1 MKNNK
6 GITIIAL
13 VVTIIVLL
21 ILSSISIS
29 YVVNKNGIIDNVNSN
44 KENAEIKSIESKL
57 QVESTSFNIQNN
69 GKLNLD
75 KYMRKVEKLDEWKVT
90 ENDEEDEIEES
101 VKKNVKEVVVNDKY
115 VFEIK
120 LDNEGIKIE
129 YLGKKGK
136 LGPRVIWHTYSNT
149 YDTLTLNVV
158 TRRNKGGTIQYWIKE
173 RGSGEYELKSDQLGN
188 TYTFT
193 GLDIDKKYT
202 IQVIAKKDDKQSAPY
217 IIDVDMVKLPELT
230 DENTK
235 FIKTP
240 ESWTNGNVTVTA
252 QTKMTGYT
260 IQTSQD
266 KENWKNIAYQIV
278 EKNGKVY
285 ARLSD
290 GYNSGKVYETDI
302 TNIDKLAPNE
312 FTPTATSTTKS
323 ITVIAKNVTDAA
335 AANGSGS
342 SGIAGYRFSLDNGST
357 WTAYQNKGEYT
368 WDKLQQTTN
377 YTIKVEAKDNAGNVR
392 QESVSKGTGTVE
404 TATGGTYSPT
414 TWTNGNVKVTLPTKS
429 GFTTRYTIDGT
440 KPTKDSTQYT
450 GEFTVSSN
458 CTITYLYT
466 DGTNIGG
473 TGSLSVTNI
482 DTAPPTI
489 NEALSGTGTTNSI
502 TLSMSVSDSQSGVKT
517 IKWYYKLSTDSSY
530 TEATDNYTETTSKTT
545 RVHTFTGLTQ
555 GKTYNAYAVVYDAV
569 GRETRSSTINVN
581 TEKVTDLTSAN
592 VKFTYNPSGWTS
604 GSVKVTAALKDMTS
618 SYTLKIVDSNPLEA
632 SKSTA
637 LGWANASTG
646 ITVSTNKTV
655 YAVLVDSEGQTGAAT
670 TGGVTNI
677 DTAPPTIN
685 EALSGT
691 GTTNSITLSMSVS
704 DSQSGVKTIKWYYK
718 LSTDS
723 SYTEATDNYTETT
736 SETTSKTTRV
746 HTFTGLTQGKT
757 YNAYAVVYDA
767 VGRETRSSTINVN
780 TEKVTDLTSANVKF
794 TYNPSGWTSG
804 SVKVTAA
811 LKDMTSSYT
820 LKIVDSNPL
829 EASKSTALGWAN
841 ASTGITVSTNKT
853 VYAVLVDSEGQTGA
867 AATGSVTNIDKLA
880 PNTFTPTLTYK
891 ELKDASY
898 EIKNEYNYKGSFT
911 PGPGVDKYFAYN
923 NTYAGEIYYF
933 AGNYYLCIKSALA
946 GFGSDFTSPEYF
958 KVIGSTYRVDL
969 TISTDVADAAAANG
983 SGQSGIKE
991 YYFGKIKDDKNE
1003 WEWTDAKSTSIYKF
1017 TDLVPGAT
1025 YQFRIK
1031 VIDNA
1036 GNERESGGAT
1046 GALKE
1051 KKTQTVTTAEVVA
1064 NPSKYYGK
1072 TVTDHKSTNG
1082 WSGWKIFYAQ
1092 GSYVYLIA
1100 DDYVPNSLIKDSTG
1114 MELNGNYQARWET
1127 SNPPAMQNV
1136 GSSRTIFK
1144 GTRYTLNQNYP
1155 NSKCASTLLRT
1166 SNWSNF
1172 LSSNK
1177 SGLAIGGP
1185 TIEMWMASW
1194 NQIYPNDK
1202 LYCNSTNTY
1211 GYRVGTSSTPST
1223 EYIDYNVMNK
1233 KEGYKNKLYY
1243 PHNISS
1249 AWNGVYTYWTCSP
1262 SAFVYKNDGTSG
1274 ERLINIDNRGYVG
1287 SDPYYFY
1294 TAGIRPVVRMKSG
1307 VSMEIIK

>member
-302 TNIDKLAPNE
+302 TNIDKLAPNT

-323 ITVIAKNVTDAA
+323 ITVTASTTDAA

-342 SGIAGYRFSLDNGST
+342 SGIAGYRFSKDNGNT

-392 QESVSKGTGTVE
+392 QGSVSKGTGTVE

-458 CTITYLYT
+458 CTITYVYT
-466 DGTNIGG
+466 DGVNIGG
-473 TGSLSVTNI
+473 TGTLSVTNI
-482 DTAPPTI
+482 D
-489 NEALSGTGTTNSI
+489 
-502 TLSMSVSDSQSGVKT
+502 KT
-517 IKWYYKLSTDSSY
+517 QPVV
-530 TEATDNYTETTSKTT
+530 TETTATT
-545 RVHTFTGLTQ
+545 NKITIKAKDDESAIVG
-555 GKTYNAYAVVYDAV
+555 YAI
-569 GRETRSSTINVN
+569 TTSN
-581 TEKVTDLTSAN
+581 TEPSNFTSVTNTKSLDTSLTGYKQSTTYYVWVKDAAGN
-592 VKFTYNPSGWTS
+592 VS
-604 GSVKVTAALKDMTS
+604 
-618 SYTLKIVDSNPLEA
+618 E
-632 SKSTA
+632 SKSTTTGTVTA
-637 LGWANASTG
+637 LVKDTNIKFMPNTTQWVNASDGVEITASTTVTG
-646 ITVSTNKTV
+646 FILQTSIDGINWNSSTSRKINKRGETIYARLWDGYNSGVSASYTP
-655 YAVLVDSEGQTGAAT
+655 
-670 TGGVTNI
+670 TNI
-677 DTAPPTIN
+677 DDSHPICEISITTNQNTYKGESVSARLD
-685 EALSGT
+685 LSDQYSGIAT
-691 GTTNSITLSMSVS
+691 VKCVLSTSSSQIGTTESLYTTKVELPPNVTNLNSYIAGITLKQS
-704 DSQSGVKTIKWYYK
+704 D
-718 LSTDS
+718 
-723 SYTEATDNYTETT
+723 T
-736 SETTSKTTRV
+736 S
-746 HTFTGLTQGKT
+746 H
-757 YNAYAVVYDA
+757 
-767 VGRETRSSTINVN
+767 VG
-780 TEKVTDLTSANVKF
+780 
-794 TYNPSGWTSG
+794 
-804 SVKVTAA
+804 
-811 LKDMTSSYT
+811 
-820 LKIVDSNPL
+820 
-829 EASKSTALGWAN
+829 
-841 ASTGITVSTNKT
+841 
-853 VYAVLVDSEGQTGA
+853 
-867 AATGSVTNIDKLA
+867 
-880 PNTFTPTLTYK
+880 
-891 ELKDASY
+891 
-898 EIKNEYNYKGSFT
+898 NEYIH
-911 PGPGVDKYFAYN
+911 V
-923 NTYAGEIYYF
+923 
-933 AGNYYLCIKSALA
+933 L
-946 GFGSDFTSPEYF
+946 
-958 KVIGSTYRVDL
+958 
-969 TISTDVADAAAANG
+969 
-983 SGQSGIKE
+983 
-991 YYFGKIKDDKNE
+991 
-1003 WEWTDAKSTSIYKF
+1003 
-1017 TDLVPGAT
+1017 
-1025 YQFRIK
+1025 

-1036 GNERESGGAT
+1036 GNKTEIISSPIYFGNTYLLSNKVSVGDYVSYDAT
-1046 GALKE
+1046 NNYYYTSPIGTGTSHGNGYSSQKFKSSSDMKWRVLR
-1051 KKTQTVTTAEVVA
+1051 VDNGEVVLISETPTKENLKFKGAIFYLYAEQEINSICALYGHGIGA
-1064 NPSKYYGK
+1064 NKNKNFSYRIGNESYDTDVNNYEDLTIENSGARSLNYNDLQNAYGASAVNLAVSNGSNNSVMTDMYFPAKHYYPSFSTSYGVKRLSTSTYIVSTKKNFNLYDAYMYGSSKKEIENELIGSTKKDGRVYLLSTRCTSIADTKDFVRYYINKIIPSDNYNSSSSTAKMEGHWLLDCYSNK
-1072 TVTDHKSTNG
+1072 CVSHDNEAINDSQGLPLRPIVYLKSTVETAYSTTNG
-1082 WSGWKIFYAQ
+1082 
-1092 GSYVYLIA
+1092 
-1100 DDYVPNSLIKDSTG
+1100 
-1114 MELNGNYQARWET
+1114 
-1127 SNPPAMQNV
+1127 
-1136 GSSRTIFK
+1136 
-1144 GTRYTLNQNYP
+1144 
-1155 NSKCASTLLRT
+1155 
-1166 SNWSNF
+1166 
-1172 LSSNK
+1172 
-1177 SGLAIGGP
+1177 
-1185 TIEMWMASW
+1185 SW
-1194 NQIYPNDK
+1194 
-1202 LYCNSTNTY
+1202 
-1211 GYRVGTSSTPST
+1211 
-1223 EYIDYNVMNK
+1223 
-1233 KEGYKNKLYY
+1233 
-1243 PHNISS
+1243 
-1249 AWNGVYTYWTCSP
+1249 
-1262 SAFVYKNDGTSG
+1262 
-1274 ERLINIDNRGYVG
+1274 
-1287 SDPYYFY
+1287 
-1294 TAGIRPVVRMKSG
+1294 
-1307 VSMEIIK
+1307 IILDR

>member
-158 TRRNKGGTIQYWIKE
+158 TRRNKGGNIQYWIKE
-173 RGSGEYELKSDQLGN
+173 RGGRDYELKFEEQN
-188 TYTFT
+188 NEYTFKQ
-193 GLDIDKKYT
+193 LDINKKYT
-202 IQVIAKKDDKQSAPY
+202 IKVIAKKGDKQSAPY

-230 DENTK
+230 DKNTTFAKNPEN
-235 FIKTP
+235 
-240 ESWTNGNVTVTA
+240 WTNDTVKVTA
-252 QTKMTGYT
+252 RTTITGYT

-266 KENWKNIAYQIV
+266 GEKWENITYQTV
-278 EKNGKVY
+278 DKNGKVY

-290 GYNSGKVYETDI
+290 GHNSGRVYETDV
-302 TNIDKLAPNE
+302 TNIDKLAPNT

-342 SGIAGYRFSLDNGST
+342 SGIAGYRFSKDNGST
-357 WTAYQNKGEYT
+357 WTAYQTSGTYT
-368 WDKLQQTTN
+368 WDNLPQTTN

-392 QESVSKGTGTVE
+392 QGSVSKGTGTVE
-404 TATGGTYSPT
+404 TATGGTYNPT
-414 TWTNGNVKVTLPTKS
+414 TWTNGNVTITLPTKS
-429 GFTTRYTIDGT
+429 GFTTRYTTDGT

-450 GEFTVSSN
+450 GQFTVSSN
-458 CTITYLYT
+458 CTITYVYT
-466 DGTNIGG
+466 DGVNIGG
-473 TGSLSVTNI
+473 TGTLSVTNI
-482 DTAPPTI
+482 D
-489 NEALSGTGTTNSI
+489 
-502 TLSMSVSDSQSGVKT
+502 KT
-517 IKWYYKLSTDSSY
+517 QPVV
-530 TEATDNYTETTSKTT
+530 TETTATT
-545 RVHTFTGLTQ
+545 NKITIKAKDDESGIVGYAITTSNTEPSNFTSVTNTKSLDTSLTGYKQ
-555 GKTYNAYAVVYDAV
+555 STTYYVWVKDAV
-569 GRETRSSTINVN
+569 GNISTSKS
-581 TEKVTDLTSAN
+581 TATTKVTDLTVAN
-592 VKFTYNPSGWTS
+592 TTFSYNPSSWTNGNVIATAS
-604 GSVKVTAALKDMTS
+604 TTVTGFTLQTSKDRTNWS
-618 SYTLKIVDSNPLEA
+618 
-632 SKSTA
+632 STA
-637 LGWANASTG
+637 TQEL
-646 ITVSTNKTV
+646 TNNSEKI
-655 YAVLVDSEGQTGAAT
+655 YARLWDGTN
-670 TGGVTNI
+670 GG
-677 DTAPPTIN
+677 
-685 EALSGT
+685 
-691 GTTNSITLSMSVS
+691 
-704 DSQSGVKTIKWYYK
+704 
-718 LSTDS
+718 
-723 SYTEATDNYTETT
+723 SY
-736 SETTSKTTRV
+736 
-746 HTFTGLTQGKT
+746 
-757 YNAYAVVYDA
+757 
-767 VGRETRSSTINVN
+767 
-780 TEKVTDLTSANVKF
+780 
-794 TYNPSGWTSG
+794 
-804 SVKVTAA
+804 
-811 LKDMTSSYT
+811 
-820 LKIVDSNPL
+820 
-829 EASKSTALGWAN
+829 
-841 ASTGITVSTNKT
+841 
-853 VYAVLVDSEGQTGA
+853 
-867 AATGSVTNIDKLA
+867 ATGNATNIDKLA
-880 PNTFTPTLTYK
+880 PNIFTPTLTYT

-898 EIKNEYNYKGSFT
+898 EIKNEYNYRGSFT
-911 PGPGVDKYFAYN
+911 PGTEVGKYFAYN

-933 AGNYYLCIKSALA
+933 SGKYYLCIKSALA
-946 GFGSDFTSPEYF
+946 GVGSYFTYPEYF
-958 KVIGSTYRVDL
+958 KVIGSSYKVGL
-969 TISTDVADAAAANG
+969 TISTDVTDAEKTSTN
-983 SGQSGIKE
+983 GQSGIKE

-1003 WEWTDAKSTSIYKF
+1003 WEWTDAKNTSSYSF
-1017 TDLVPGAT
+1017 SDLVPDST

-1046 GALKE
+1046 GAIKGKL
-1051 KKTQTVTTAEVVA
+1051 TQTVTTDQVVA
-1064 NPSKYYGK
+1064 SPTVYYGK

-1092 GSYVYLIA
+1092 GTYVYLIA
-1100 DDYVPNSLIKDSTG
+1100 DDYVPNHLINDNTG

-1262 SAFVYKNDGTSG
+1262 SAFVYKNDGTAG

>member
-1 MKNNK
+1 M
-6 GITIIAL
+6 L
-13 VVTIIVLL
+13 VD
-21 ILSSISIS
+21 S
-29 YVVNKNGIIDNVNSN
+29 
-44 KENAEIKSIESKL
+44 
-57 QVESTSFNIQNN
+57 
-69 GKLNLD
+69 
-75 KYMRKVEKLDEWKVT
+75 
-90 ENDEEDEIEES
+90 
-101 VKKNVKEVVVNDKY
+101 
-115 VFEIK
+115 
-120 LDNEGIKIE
+120 EG
-129 YLGKKGK
+129 
-136 LGPRVIWHTYSNT
+136 
-149 YDTLTLNVV
+149 
-158 TRRNKGGTIQYWIKE
+158 
-173 RGSGEYELKSDQLGN
+173 
-188 TYTFT
+188 
-193 GLDIDKKYT
+193 
-202 IQVIAKKDDKQSAPY
+202 
-217 IIDVDMVKLPELT
+217 
-230 DENTK
+230 
-235 FIKTP
+235 
-240 ESWTNGNVTVTA
+240 
-252 QTKMTGYT
+252 
-260 IQTSQD
+260 
-266 KENWKNIAYQIV
+266 QI
-278 EKNGKVY
+278 G
-285 ARLSD
+285 A
-290 GYNSGKVYETDI
+290 
-302 TNIDKLAPNE
+302 
-312 FTPTATSTTKS
+312 AT
-323 ITVIAKNVTDAA
+323 
-335 AANGSGS
+335 
-342 SGIAGYRFSLDNGST
+342 
-357 WTAYQNKGEYT
+357 
-368 WDKLQQTTN
+368 
-377 YTIKVEAKDNAGNVR
+377 
-392 QESVSKGTGTVE
+392 
-404 TATGGTYSPT
+404 TGG
-414 TWTNGNVKVTLPTKS
+414 
-429 GFTTRYTIDGT
+429 
-440 KPTKDSTQYT
+440 
-450 GEFTVSSN
+450 
-458 CTITYLYT
+458 
-466 DGTNIGG
+466 
-473 TGSLSVTNI
+473 VTNI

-530 TEATDNYTETTSKTT
+530 TEATDNYIETTSKTT

-618 SYTLKIVDSNPLEA
+618 SYTLKIVDSNPLGA

-655 YAVLVDSEGQTGAAT
+655 YAVLVDSEGQ
-670 TGGVTNI
+670 I
-677 DTAPPTIN
+677 
-685 EALSGT
+685 
-691 GTTNSITLSMSVS
+691 
-704 DSQSGVKTIKWYYK
+704 
-718 LSTDS
+718 
-723 SYTEATDNYTETT
+723 
-736 SETTSKTTRV
+736 
-746 HTFTGLTQGKT
+746 
-757 YNAYAVVYDA
+757 
-767 VGRETRSSTINVN
+767 
-780 TEKVTDLTSANVKF
+780 
-794 TYNPSGWTSG
+794 
-804 SVKVTAA
+804 
-811 LKDMTSSYT
+811 
-820 LKIVDSNPL
+820 
-829 EASKSTALGWAN
+829 
-841 ASTGITVSTNKT
+841 
-853 VYAVLVDSEGQTGA
+853 GA

>member
-392 QESVSKGTGTVE
+392 QGSVSKGTGTVE
-404 TATGGTYSPT
+404 TATGGTYNPT
-414 TWTNGNVKVTLPTKS
+414 TWTNGNVTITLPTKS
-429 GFTTRYTIDGT
+429 GFTTRYTTDGT

-450 GEFTVSSN
+450 GQFTVSSN

-466 DGTNIGG
+466 DGVNIGG
-473 TGSLSVTNI
+473 TGTLSVTNI
-482 DTAPPTI
+482 D
-489 NEALSGTGTTNSI
+489 
-502 TLSMSVSDSQSGVKT
+502 KT
-517 IKWYYKLSTDSSY
+517 QPVV
-530 TEATDNYTETTSKTT
+530 TETTATT
-545 RVHTFTGLTQ
+545 NKITIKAKDDESGIVGYAITTSNTEPSNFTSVTNTKSLDTSLTGYKQ
-555 GKTYNAYAVVYDAV
+555 STTYYVWVKDAV
-569 GRETRSSTINVN
+569 GNISTSKS
-581 TEKVTDLTSAN
+581 TATTKVTDLTVAN
-592 VKFTYNPSGWTS
+592 TTFSYNPSSWTNGNVIATAS
-604 GSVKVTAALKDMTS
+604 TTVTGFTLQTSKDRTNWS
-618 SYTLKIVDSNPLEA
+618 
-632 SKSTA
+632 STA
-637 LGWANASTG
+637 TQEL
-646 ITVSTNKTV
+646 TNNSEKI
-655 YAVLVDSEGQTGAAT
+655 YARLWDGTN
-670 TGGVTNI
+670 GG
-677 DTAPPTIN
+677 
-685 EALSGT
+685 
-691 GTTNSITLSMSVS
+691 
-704 DSQSGVKTIKWYYK
+704 
-718 LSTDS
+718 
-723 SYTEATDNYTETT
+723 SY
-736 SETTSKTTRV
+736 
-746 HTFTGLTQGKT
+746 
-757 YNAYAVVYDA
+757 
-767 VGRETRSSTINVN
+767 
-780 TEKVTDLTSANVKF
+780 
-794 TYNPSGWTSG
+794 
-804 SVKVTAA
+804 
-811 LKDMTSSYT
+811 
-820 LKIVDSNPL
+820 
-829 EASKSTALGWAN
+829 
-841 ASTGITVSTNKT
+841 
-853 VYAVLVDSEGQTGA
+853 
-867 AATGSVTNIDKLA
+867 ATGNATNIDKLA
-880 PNTFTPTLTYK
+880 PNIFTPTLTYT
-891 ELKDASY
+891 ELKDASDT
-898 EIKNEYNYKGSFT
+898 IKQEYNYKGIFT
-911 PGPGVDKYFAYN
+911 TGTGMDKYFAYN

-946 GFGSDFTSPEYF
+946 GYGSTLTSIEYF
-958 KVIGSTYRVDL
+958 KVIGSSYKVGL
-969 TISTDVADAAAANG
+969 TISTDVTDAEKTSTN
-983 SGQSGIKE
+983 GQSGIKE

-1003 WEWTDAKSTSIYKF
+1003 WEWTDAKNTSSYSF
-1017 TDLVPGAT
+1017 SDLVPDST

-1046 GALKE
+1046 GAIKGKL
-1051 KKTQTVTTAEVVA
+1051 TQTVTTDQVVA
-1064 NPSKYYGK
+1064 SPTVYYGK

-1092 GSYVYLIA
+1092 GTYVYLIA
-1100 DDYVPNSLIKDSTG
+1100 DDYVPNHLINDNTG

-1262 SAFVYKNDGTSG
+1262 SAFVYKDDGTAG

>member
-13 VVTIIVLL
+13 VVTIIILL

-29 YVVNKNGIIDNVNSN
+29 YVVNKNGIIDSVNKN

-57 QVESTSFNIQNN
+57 QMESTSFNIQNN
-69 GKLNLD
+69 GKLNLE
-75 KYMRKVEKLDEWKVT
+75 KYMSKVGKIDEWKVN

-101 VKKNVKEVVVNDKY
+101 VKKNVKEIVVNDKY

-158 TRRNKGGTIQYWIKE
+158 TRRNKGGNIQYWIKE
-173 RGSGEYELKSDQLGN
+173 RGGRDYELKFEGQN
-188 TYTFT
+188 NEYTFKQ
-193 GLDIDKKYT
+193 LDINKKYT
-202 IQVIAKKDDKQSAPY
+202 IKVIAKKGDKQSAPY

-230 DENTK
+230 DKNTTFAKNPEN
-235 FIKTP
+235 
-240 ESWTNGNVTVTA
+240 WTNDTVKVTA
-252 QTKMTGYT
+252 RTTITGYT

-266 KENWKNIAYQIV
+266 GEKWENITYQTV
-278 EKNGKVY
+278 DKNGKVY

-290 GYNSGKVYETDI
+290 GHNSGRVYETDV
-302 TNIDKLAPNE
+302 TNIDKLAPNT

-323 ITVIAKNVTDAA
+323 ITVTASTTDAA

-342 SGIAGYRFSLDNGST
+342 SGIAGYRFSKDNGST
-357 WTAYQNKGEYT
+357 WTEYQISGEYT
-368 WDKLQQTTN
+368 WDNLPQTTN

-392 QESVSKGTGTVE
+392 QGSVSKGTGTVE
-404 TATGGTYSPT
+404 TATGGTYNPT
-414 TWTNGNVKVTLPTKS
+414 TWTNGNVTVTLPTKS
-429 GFTTRYTIDGT
+429 GFTTRYTTDGT

-450 GEFTVSSN
+450 GQFTVSRN
-458 CTITYLYT
+458 CTITYVYT
-466 DGTNIGG
+466 DGVNIGG
-473 TGSLSVTNI
+473 TGALSVTNI
-482 DTAPPTI
+482 D
-489 NEALSGTGTTNSI
+489 
-502 TLSMSVSDSQSGVKT
+502 KT
-517 IKWYYKLSTDSSY
+517 QPVV
-530 TEATDNYTETTSKTT
+530 TETTATT
-545 RVHTFTGLTQ
+545 NKITIKAKDDESGIVGYAITTSNTEPSNFTSVTNTKSLDTSLTGYKQ
-555 GKTYNAYAVVYDAV
+555 STTYYVWVKDAV
-569 GRETRSSTINVN
+569 GNISTSKS
-581 TEKVTDLTSAN
+581 TATTKVTDLTVAN
-592 VKFTYNPSGWTS
+592 TTFSYNPSSWTNGNVIATAS
-604 GSVKVTAALKDMTS
+604 TTVTGFTLQTSKDRTNWS
-618 SYTLKIVDSNPLEA
+618 
-632 SKSTA
+632 STA
-637 LGWANASTG
+637 TQEL
-646 ITVSTNKTV
+646 TNNSEKI
-655 YAVLVDSEGQTGAAT
+655 YARLWDGTN
-670 TGGVTNI
+670 GG
-677 DTAPPTIN
+677 
-685 EALSGT
+685 
-691 GTTNSITLSMSVS
+691 
-704 DSQSGVKTIKWYYK
+704 
-718 LSTDS
+718 
-723 SYTEATDNYTETT
+723 SY
-736 SETTSKTTRV
+736 
-746 HTFTGLTQGKT
+746 
-757 YNAYAVVYDA
+757 
-767 VGRETRSSTINVN
+767 
-780 TEKVTDLTSANVKF
+780 
-794 TYNPSGWTSG
+794 
-804 SVKVTAA
+804 
-811 LKDMTSSYT
+811 
-820 LKIVDSNPL
+820 
-829 EASKSTALGWAN
+829 
-841 ASTGITVSTNKT
+841 
-853 VYAVLVDSEGQTGA
+853 
-867 AATGSVTNIDKLA
+867 ATGNSTNIDKLA
-880 PNTFTPTLTYK
+880 PNIFTPTLTYT

-933 AGNYYLCIKSALA
+933 AGKYYLCIKSALA
-946 GFGSDFTSPEYF
+946 GFGSGFTSSEYF
-958 KVIGSTYRVDL
+958 KEIGKTYRVGL

>member
-618 SYTLKIVDSNPLEA
+618 SYTLKIVDSNPL
-632 SKSTA
+632 
-637 LGWANASTG
+637 G
-646 ITVSTNKTV
+646 
-655 YAVLVDSEGQTGAAT
+655 
-670 TGGVTNI
+670 
-677 DTAPPTIN
+677 
-685 EALSGT
+685 
-691 GTTNSITLSMSVS
+691 
-704 DSQSGVKTIKWYYK
+704 
-718 LSTDS
+718 
-723 SYTEATDNYTETT
+723 
-736 SETTSKTTRV
+736 
-746 HTFTGLTQGKT
+746 
-757 YNAYAVVYDA
+757 
-767 VGRETRSSTINVN
+767 
-780 TEKVTDLTSANVKF
+780 
-794 TYNPSGWTSG
+794 
-804 SVKVTAA
+804 
-811 LKDMTSSYT
+811 
-820 LKIVDSNPL
+820 
-829 EASKSTALGWAN
+829 ASKSTALGWAN